1 MFIYIYT
8 QCHTCVYKQYISTAF
23 TYSDVILEA
32 HSFYTE
38 ITCKLCPFGN
48 QYYIDH
54 YTKKSNQCIVN
65 TCITEGQDFLKITM
79 K

>member
-38 ITCKLCPFGN
+38 ITCKLCPLLEIN
-48 QYYIDH
+48 NIL
-54 YTKKSNQCIVN
+54 T
-65 TCITEGQDFLKITM
+65 ITQKRVISV
-79 K
+79 